1 MIKLA
6 DDMMD
11 VRFLGPTDEDD
22 EEWLDD
28 EELDADQLVVFAG
41 GDHFADDTG
50 QLNQVIG

>member
-28 EELDADQLVVFAG
+28 EELDDFE
-41 GDHFADDTG
+41 DWYDDEDWDDEDW
-50 QLNQVIG
+50 